1 MLLLAVMPVM
11 KKYEDKGIVLDFLP
25 QGRADDPRPIHLR
38 EPIAQVLGDTFF
50 TLLEV
55 VPKEGAT
62 FTPHER
68 VAIGKEQRDKVDR
81 IRHRVGYEE
90 LTAAAKSELPIAI
103 EKLVDED
110 PVRFLEFFN
119 RAAPVTV
126 RFHQLELLPGI
137 GKKLMWAI
145 IEERKKG
152 PFKSFKDLENR
163 VKGLPP
169 MEKMIAK
176 RIVMELEGADKYR
189 VFVRPPSRR
198 QEGAE

>member
-1 MLLLAVMPVM
+1 VLLLAVMPVM

-25 QGRADDPRPIHLR
+25 QGRSDDPRPIHLR

-90 LTAAAKSELPIAI
+90 LTAAAKSELSTAI
-103 EKLVDED
+103 EKLIDED
-110 PVRFLEFFN
+110 PARFLEFFN
-119 RAAPVTV
+119 RAAPITV

-145 IEERKKG
+145 IEERKNG